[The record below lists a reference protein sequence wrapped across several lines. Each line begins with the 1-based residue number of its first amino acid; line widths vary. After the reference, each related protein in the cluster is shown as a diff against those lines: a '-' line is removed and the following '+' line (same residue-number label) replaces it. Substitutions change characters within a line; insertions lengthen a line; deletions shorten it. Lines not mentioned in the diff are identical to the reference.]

1 MKIVARYSWIPVVL
15 LVGLLTASG
24 CKSTGGS
31 GEVDSGADKAAASSL
46 AAIRENY
53 APIPCFSSSFDIE
66 MKQAGKFARRAR
78 GQLRVDN
85 EQDRMRLVIRDRIL
99 GLSLSEMTL
108 REGNVYLKNIGQNR
122 QVIPRDR
129 FQVAGLGNNSIV
141 LPFSLFQELLY
152 GRIPDEVYSNYDS
165 VKNEPEGLVV
175 RLTKPDAAYLYRF
188 NDNRLAFM
196 NYEPVG
202 QTGQVDV
209 ALTGQVAATT
219 FPKRID
225 IAMKEGAQI
234 RETMKILF
242 HRVDTRA
249 QCTDARFP
257 TR

>member
-1 MKIVARYSWIPVVL
+1 MKIIARHTWMLFPL
-15 LVGLLTASG
+15 LAGLITFSG
-24 CKSTGGS
+24 CKSTGG
-31 GEVDSGADKAAASSL
+31 GGTVDSGTDKAAASSL

-53 APIPCFSSSFDIE
+53 APIPCFSSNFDIE
-66 MKQAGKFARRAR
+66 MKQVGKFARRAR

-85 EQDRMRLVIRDRIL
+85 EQDRMRLVIKDRIL

-108 REGNVYLKNIGQNR
+108 RDGNVYLKNIGQNH

-152 GRIPDEVYSNYDS
+152 GRIPDEVYNDYDS

-175 RLTKPDAAYLYRF
+175 RLTKPDAAYMYRF
-188 NDNRLAFM
+188 NDNRLAHM
-196 NYEPVG
+196 NYDPVAG
-202 QTGQVDV
+202 AGKVDV
-209 ALTGQVAATT
+209 ALDGQVAATT
-219 FPKRID
+219 FPRRID
-225 IAMKEGAQI
+225 IAMKEGEQI
-234 RETMKILF
+234 RETMKIVF

-249 QCTDARFP
+249 LCTDSRFP